1 MAEQFSEKRPESRSD
16 NSPSGPDNGDETV
29 GGIMTQANEKENA
42 AYQGSD
48 RTLEG
53 SGKDHVNLQKLDSK
67 VIKPAGGE
75 KSDPYE
81 NLSPEEAVIIKR
93 QVETPDVKI
102 GMTMLYR
109 YATRTD
115 LILIVI
121 GSICAIASGAILPVM
136 TVIFGSL
143 QGTFAN
149 YFNGSETYDSFMNTM
164 TGLVLNF
171 IYLGIGEFFATYIA
185 MVVFIYTGEHIAGK
199 IRAQYLESC
208 LKQNIGFFDNI
219 GSGEVVTRITADTNL
234 IQDGIS
240 EKVSLTLAA
249 VATFVAAFVIGFIE
263 YWKLTLILFSTVVAI
278 VLVMGSGAQ
287 FIVKY
292 SKQNINA
299 YALGGT
305 VAEETLSSVR
315 NAVAF
320 GTQDRLAKLY
330 NTHLSKAE
338 FFGIRLKGAI
348 AIMIAFLMMVMNWS
362 YGLAFWMGSN
372 YLIDGVIPLQKVLTI
387 AMAVMIGSFALGNV
401 TPNVQ
406 AFTTALG
413 AAAKIYTTID
423 RVSALDSSSEAGE
436 KLEKVDGRIRLE
448 NVKMIYPSRPEVV
461 VMNDVTLDIP
471 AGKTTALVGASG
483 SGKSTIIGLVERFY
497 EPVHGKVYLD
507 GHDISTLN
515 LRWLRQQIALVSQ
528 EPTLFGTTIYENIRH
543 GLVGTK
549 HEDAGPEKQKE
560 LVEAAAVKAYAHDFI
575 TALPEGYQ
583 TNVGERGFLLSGG
596 QKQRIAIA
604 RAIVSDPKIL
614 LLDEATSA
622 LDSRSEGV
630 VQAALEQ
637 ASEGRTTIAIAHR
650 LSTIKDAHNII
661 VMSQGRIVEQ
671 GNHNQL
677 LAMQG
682 AYHSLV
688 TAQAIAA
695 VTEDDESSDHEMDL
709 LNKATS
715 EGETVTA
722 VEVDPDDTNIAQRLN
737 RQDTTKSLSSIA
749 LQGRKPEEERR
760 YTVWQLIKIIASFN
774 KEEWKWMVV
783 GLFFAILSGG
793 GNPTMSV
800 IFAHIITDL
809 SVPVTSATIP
819 GIKSHASFWCLMYL
833 MLGLAM
839 LIVFAVQ
846 GVIFALGSERLIHRA
861 RDRAFRAMLRQ
872 DVEFFDRDENT
883 AGALTSFLSTE
894 TTHMAGLS
902 GATLGTIL
910 MTISTLVS
918 CIVIAIAI
926 GWKLA
931 LVCVSTVP
939 ILLACGFLRVYML
952 SQFQDRSKKAYEKSA
967 SFASEA
973 VTAIR
978 TVASL
983 TREEDVLQ
991 QYRASVANQLTD
1003 STRSVLKSSTLYAA
1017 SQSFL
1022 FLCFALSFW
1031 YGGTL
1036 IAKREYSL
1044 FQFFIVFS
1052 EVIFGAQ
1059 SAGTIFSFAPDMSKA
1074 QHAAGE
1080 LKQLFDRKP
1089 EIDTWSTDGER
1100 VSRAEKNAIR
1110 GTIEF
1115 RDVHFR
1121 YPTRPDVP
1129 VLKGLNLQVQPGQ
1142 YIALVG
1148 PSGCGKST
1156 TIALLERFYNPLAGG
1171 IFVDGREISSLNVND
1186 YRSFIALVSQE
1197 PTLYAGTV
1205 RDNILLGATD
1215 PDSITDAQVEVVC
1228 REANI
1233 YEFIMS
1239 LPDGFNTVVGSKGT
1253 LLSGG
1258 QKQRIAIARALIR
1271 DPKILLLDEATSA
1284 LDSESEHVVQAA
1296 LDRAAKG
1303 RTTIAVAHRL
1313 STISK
1318 ADCIYVFDKG
1328 GVVEEGTHQ
1337 ELMRKNGKYAELVR
1351 LQSLEKM

>member
-1 MAEQFSEKRPESRSD
+1 M
-16 NSPSGPDNGDETV
+16 
-29 GGIMTQANEKENA
+29 
-42 AYQGSD
+42 
-48 RTLEG
+48 
-53 SGKDHVNLQKLDSK
+53 
-67 VIKPAGGE
+67 
-75 KSDPYE
+75 
-81 NLSPEEAVIIKR
+81 
-93 QVETPDVKI
+93 
-102 GMTMLYR
+102 
-109 YATRTD
+109 
-115 LILIVI
+115 
-121 GSICAIASGAILPVM
+121 
-136 TVIFGSL
+136 
-143 QGTFAN
+143 
-149 YFNGSETYDSFMNTM
+149 
-164 TGLVLNF
+164 
-171 IYLGIGEFFATYIA
+171 
-185 MVVFIYTGEHIAGK
+185 
-199 IRAQYLESC
+199 
-208 LKQNIGFFDNI
+208 
-219 GSGEVVTRITADTNL
+219 
-234 IQDGIS
+234 
-240 EKVSLTLAA
+240 
-249 VATFVAAFVIGFIE
+249 
-263 YWKLTLILFSTVVAI
+263 
-278 VLVMGSGAQ
+278 
-287 FIVKY
+287 
-292 SKQNINA
+292 
-299 YALGGT
+299 
-305 VAEETLSSVR
+305 
-315 NAVAF
+315 
-320 GTQDRLAKLY
+320 
-330 NTHLSKAE
+330 
-338 FFGIRLKGAI
+338 
-348 AIMIAFLMMVMNWS
+348 
-362 YGLAFWMGSN
+362 
-372 YLIDGVIPLQKVLTI
+372 
-387 AMAVMIGSFALGNV
+387 
-401 TPNVQ
+401 
-406 AFTTALG
+406 
-413 AAAKIYTTID
+413 
-423 RVSALDSSSEAGE
+423 
-436 KLEKVDGRIRLE
+436 
-448 NVKMIYPSRPEVV
+448 
-461 VMNDVTLDIP
+461 
-471 AGKTTALVGASG
+471 
-483 SGKSTIIGLVERFY
+483 
-497 EPVHGKVYLD
+497 
-507 GHDISTLN
+507 
-515 LRWLRQQIALVSQ
+515 
-528 EPTLFGTTIYENIRH
+528 
-543 GLVGTK
+543 
-549 HEDAGPEKQKE
+549 
-560 LVEAAAVKAYAHDFI
+560 
-575 TALPEGYQ
+575 
-583 TNVGERGFLLSGG
+583 
-596 QKQRIAIA
+596 
-604 RAIVSDPKIL
+604 
-614 LLDEATSA
+614 
-622 LDSRSEGV
+622 DSRSEGV

-671 GNHNQL
+671 GNHNEL

-695 VTEDDESSDHEMDL
+695 VTEVDDDSSDHEIEIL
-709 LNKATS
+709 KKTVS
-715 EGETVTA
+715 EEETVMA
-722 VEVDPDDTNIAQRLN
+722 IDADPDDARIAQRLN
-737 RQDTTKSLSSIA
+737 RLSTTKSISSVA
-749 LQGRKPEEERR
+749 LQGRKPDEEHR
-760 YTVWQLIKIIASFN
+760 YSLWQLIKVIASFN
-774 KEEWKWMVV
+774 KEEWKWMIV
-783 GLFFAILSGG
+783 GLIFAALSGG

-809 SVPVTSATIP
+809 SVPVTEATIP
-819 GIKSHASFWCLMYL
+819 GIKSNASFWSLMYL
-833 MLGLAM
+833 MLGLVM
-839 LIVFAVQ
+839 LLVFAVQ
-846 GVIFALGSERLIHRA
+846 GVIFALGSERMVHRA

-918 CIVIAIAI
+918 CIVVALAI

-931 LVCVSTVP
+931 LVCIATVP
-939 ILLACGFLRVYML
+939 VLLACGFFRVWML
-952 SQFQDRSKKAYEKSA
+952 AQFQQRSKKAYEKSA
-967 SFASEA
+967 SYASEA

-991 QYRASVANQLTD
+991 HYRASVASQLSN
-1003 STRSVLKSSTLYAA
+1003 STKSVMKSSTLYAA

-1022 FLCFALSFW
+1022 FLCFALGFW

-1036 IAKREYSL
+1036 IAKGEYSL
-1044 FQFFIVFS
+1044 FQFFVVFS

-1074 QHAAGE
+1074 QQAAGE

-1100 VSRAEKNAIR
+1100 VSHAEKNSIR

-1129 VLKGLNLQVQPGQ
+1129 VLRGLNLQVQPGQ

-1186 YRSFIALVSQE
+1186 YRSFISLVSQE

-1205 RDNILLGATD
+1205 RENILLGATD
-1215 PDSITDAQVEVVC
+1215 PDAVTDEQIAVVC

-1233 YEFIMS
+1233 YEFVMS

-1258 QKQRIAIARALIR
+1258 QKQRIAIARALVR

-1313 STISK
+1313 STIAK
-1318 ADCIYVFDKG
+1318 ADRIYVFDKG

-1337 ELMRKNGKYAELVR
+1337 ELMRQNGKYAELVR